1 MSAGA
6 HRAPRG
12 ERSYLAQFFTPVV
25 VADFMWQLAR
35 ELGFGRDSGTLR
47 VIDPSAGDGVLLRS
61 GLEGGF
67 ATSEQ
72 IFGVEIDPELRPHAQ
87 GARIYHGDGLRGEFQ
102 GVNPDSF
109 DLVIGN
115 PPFGRASAVLPPVE
129 LAKLEAQQIRGGE
142 FGIVRAKQARARS
155 RARRPQ
161 AGGLDLFAAD
171 TDGRWLGQRSISLES
186 AAMEQLFLERA
197 LQLAK
202 PGGLVL
208 FVMPDGFLANLRAQ
222 AARDWVLESATVV
235 AVVALPDQVFQ
246 QRRLRATTGILAL
259 RKKGGA
265 ADDQVMLVGGRG
277 RAPQDLPEYFAQL
290 LEEVTQGLKEVNRAA
305 ARPRRSGGICFSMPA
320 KRLLGSRWDVE
331 FWRGMRSLSRRCRR
345 FPLARLGDFIQ
356 HLTYGPI
363 ITGSRPQHLPGG
375 VRVIRQGDFTE
386 TGLTRE
392 AILRVSPGSIH
403 DPARSRVASGDLL
416 LPRSGAGAIGRNRMA
431 VYLETEAANVGCF
444 VDLIRLTDL
453 NPFFAW
459 FFFRSLP
466 GWDQIRSVINGVGT
480 PNINFSEIRGLRI
493 PTPPMEA
500 QEAIERR
507 YMKEVLPLHIS
518 SLLEGK
524 AAGVEVERRFRQIAA
539 DLELFLSG

>member
-202 PGGLVL
+202 PGGAGAVRYAGR
-208 FVMPDGFLANLRAQ
+208 VPGQ
-222 AARDWVLESATVV
+222 LEGS
-235 AVVALPDQVFQ
+235 
-246 QRRLRATTGILAL
+246 
-259 RKKGGA
+259 GG
-265 ADDQVMLVGGRG
+265 
-277 RAPQDLPEYFAQL
+277 
-290 LEEVTQGLKEVNRAA
+290 QGLGPGVRD
-305 ARPRRSGGICFSMPA
+305 RR
-320 KRLLGSRWDVE
+320 
-331 FWRGMRSLSRRCRR
+331 RRCR
-345 FPLARLGDFIQ
+345 PS
-356 HLTYGPI
+356 GPGLP
-363 ITGSRPQHLPGG
+363 TAAPESDDWYSRPQEEGWGG
-375 VRVIRQGDFTE
+375 G
-386 TGLTRE
+386 
-392 AILRVSPGSIH
+392 
-403 DPARSRVASGDLL
+403 
-416 LPRSGAGAIGRNRMA
+416 
-431 VYLETEAANVGCF
+431 
-444 VDLIRLTDL
+444 
-453 NPFFAW
+453 
-459 FFFRSLP
+459 
-466 GWDQIRSVINGVGT
+466 
-480 PNINFSEIRGLRI
+480 
-493 PTPPMEA
+493 
-500 QEAIERR
+500 
-507 YMKEVLPLHIS
+507 
-518 SLLEGK
+518 
-524 AAGVEVERRFRQIAA
+524 
-539 DLELFLSG
+539 